1 MLLKN
6 LILGALLVSFVPLA
20 HAMEP
25 EEPKNQ
31 SSIQSQKREYAEYQ
45 DTEVN
50 FMWLNKTFNSNQK
63 GLFPNETQEKNISI
77 LTDWATKNADLN
89 FPSVLWYNSKT
100 TPKEQVE
107 NTQTTLNS
115 LLKGLKEF
123 KFRDIWEIDYVKAHP
138 NAFTDQDIYFLA
150 DLARMAVLLRP
161 TEAKYVIYTDLNV
174 PAFSIPAMPTDEK
187 MKVLGGGGLP
197 SDIISKYGFALPK
210 NNAFDMKFAYENAFF
225 VFDSKHAIARQAL
238 QFGILDINTLR
249 GESFAVNNSWGTW
262 DEKQGK
268 LKSQIVFTSFPAMM
282 KYYKYLKGEYGIGA
296 DPDPVKMPETLEGK
310 ISKFKSP
317 LEVFGLEDSN
327 IKQTCQYAVIKTN
340 RDYVG
345 YRLADTIHPQ
355 HGPVDHSGYVNK
367 TTRQLCIAPE
377 ESLRDLTIQVNKPQS
392 SFYNR

>member
-25 EEPKNQ
+25 EEPKSQ
-31 SSIQSQKREYAEYQ
+31 SSILSQKREYAEYQ

-150 DLARMAVLLRP
+150 DLARMAVLLNP
-161 TEAKYVIYTDLNV
+161 TDAKYVLYTDLNV
-174 PAFSIPAMPTDEK
+174 PAFSISAMPRDEK
-187 MKVLGGGGLP
+187 MKVFGGGGFP
-197 SDIISKYGFALPK
+197 ADIISKYGFALPK
-210 NNAFDMKFAYENAFF
+210 NNAYDMTYHYENAFF
-225 VFDSKHAIARQAL
+225 ILDSKHAIARQAL

-249 GESFAVNNSWGTW
+249 GESFALNNRWSQWSKE
-262 DEKQGK
+262 EKNNK
-268 LKSQIVFTSFPAMM
+268 IQIVFTSFRPMM
-282 KYYKYLKGEYGIGA
+282 LYYKYLTGEYGIGA

-317 LEVFGLEDSN
+317 LELFELESANMTQKCKYAKITSKRDYIGYRSANTMHPKFGPVDEN
-327 IKQTCQYAVIKTN
+327 GYVIKTERN
-340 RDYVG
+340 LLDG
-345 YRLADTIHPQ
+345 YE
-355 HGPVDHSGYVNK
+355 N
-367 TTRQLCIAPE
+367 LCDVII
-377 ESLRDLTIQVNKPQS
+377 DVKKPKS
-392 SFYNR
+392 SFYSR